1 MVATLPPGIGT
12 GTEATTLL
20 REGITGIGTGA
31 ETGRGIPLPGE
42 AKRKRDVTAVVP
54 MSDQATRV
62 TTTVDAGPENVL
74 WNVPRKNAHWV
85 REMSRW
91 IPMRNILRN
100 IPHVQERKNAV
111 RTETAR
117 RRRSLREEQK
127 TRPGKR
133 KKPGRRKRR
142 R

>member
-1 MVATLPPGIGT
+1 MVATLPPGIAT

-20 REGITGIGTGA
+20 RGGITGIETGA

-42 AKRKRDVTAVVP
+42 AKRKRDVTVVVP

-62 TTTVDAGPENVL
+62 TTIVDAGPENVL

-91 IPMRNILRN
+91 IPLRN
-100 IPHVQERKNAV
+100 IPHVRERKNAV